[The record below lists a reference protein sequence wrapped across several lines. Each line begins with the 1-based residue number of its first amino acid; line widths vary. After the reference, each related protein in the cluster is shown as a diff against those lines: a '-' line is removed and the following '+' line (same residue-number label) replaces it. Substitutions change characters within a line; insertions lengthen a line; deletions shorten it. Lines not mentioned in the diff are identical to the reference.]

1 MGAMRVM
8 GTMGILRLIILITP
22 MAPITPISWHSYPLI
37 EQLCF
42 SPYTPAMVCF
52 SGAPCRAMYLFTVA
66 TYAWIAASM
75 MSVLAPAPL

>member
-8 GTMGILRLIILITP
+8 GTIGLSLLIILMTP
-22 MAPITPISWHSYPLI
+22 MPLITPISWHSYPLT

-52 SGAPCRAMYLFTVA
+52 SGAPCRAMYLFTVE
-66 TYAWIAASM
+66 M
-75 MSVLAPAPL
+75 